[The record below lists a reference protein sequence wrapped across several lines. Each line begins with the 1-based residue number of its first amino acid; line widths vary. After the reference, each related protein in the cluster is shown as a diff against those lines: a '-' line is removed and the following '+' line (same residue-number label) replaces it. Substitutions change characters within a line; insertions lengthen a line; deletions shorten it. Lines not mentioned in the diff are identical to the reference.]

1 MEGSG
6 GYWFKSSLF
15 AAEPGEDEATNPR
28 MYGRQL
34 ANWLRE
40 RFLPL
45 GYPAV
50 EVIAEDWGWCVM
62 CQREPYELWIGC
74 VNLADYE
81 YAKPGDPP
89 PPKERLLWKA
99 MTTAERPIFKYLFRR
114 KPEMREGLARLDAQ
128 LRSVLQAEPAIEIVN
143 ESVANT
149 WFADVPKVP
158 SDADAEPTALPRW
171 IQVIAGLL
179 LLPITLLCVGGA
191 LTMFTLPNVQTDPF
205 LQLLTVVITLLCLW
219 GVVIAVRLIFGLKG
233 KGLLGPFA
241 LRLMSAVAIGAVV
254 GSFFTDIYTEAPVRA
269 VALVIIYVALAVR
282 LWRLAARRSQ
292 R

>member
-28 MYGRQL
+28 LYGRQL

-40 RFLPL
+40 RILSL

-114 KPEMREGLARLDAQ
+114 KPEMREGAAPQRSASRAGHRDRRRVGRKHMVRGSAQ
-128 LRSVLQAEPAIEIVN
+128 
-143 ESVANT
+143 
-149 WFADVPKVP
+149 
-158 SDADAEPTALPRW
+158 
-171 IQVIAGLL
+171 G
-179 LLPITLLCVGGA
+179 
-191 LTMFTLPNVQTDPF
+191 
-205 LQLLTVVITLLCLW
+205 
-219 GVVIAVRLIFGLKG
+219 
-233 KGLLGPFA
+233 
-241 LRLMSAVAIGAVV
+241 
-254 GSFFTDIYTEAPVRA
+254 
-269 VALVIIYVALAVR
+269 
-282 LWRLAARRSQ
+282 SQ
-292 R
+292 RRRC